1 MARYACLAV
10 SCGRAQRFEGID
22 MTQDPRESY
31 YQDFSPPIHIGHR
44 AHLTPKNVPF
54 DHGDTS
60 RGTFPHRRRSG
71 DPMINCD
78 RIAQALIDYD
88 PDAQEAKVKKAED
101 QRVQLLDRFPKDGWP
116 EMTLD
121 RYALGQ
127 PSALHRSPAR

>member
-71 DPMINCD
+71 DPMIN
-78 RIAQALIDYD
+78 LTG
-88 PDAQEAKVKKAED
+88 
-101 QRVQLLDRFPKDGWP
+101 LLRRSSTTTQMPKRP
-116 EMTLD
+116 
-121 RYALGQ
+121 
-127 PSALHRSPAR
+127 RSKRLRTSGCSSSTDFRRTAGRR